1 MPIGTI
7 INIMTKVVIGASI
20 VSGLTYGGLYIY
32 NKGYSDGAIDTVSE
46 AIIEVESRRDATCEP
61 TNG

>member
-1 MPIGTI
+1 MPIGMI
-7 INIMTKVVIGASI
+7 INVMTKVVIGASI

-46 AIIEVESRRDATCEP
+46 AIIEVESRRDATCESA
-61 TNG
+61 NG